1 MITCV
6 SANPAIDRRLRV
18 ESIAVGEVNRAV
30 SVRPLPGGKGE
41 PLQTDWRKVKTGAA
55 R

>member
-1 MITCV
+1 MIICF
-6 SANPAIDRRLRV
+6 SANPAIDRRLQV

-30 SVRPLPGGKGE
+30 
-41 PLQTDWRKVKTGAA
+41 KTGGA